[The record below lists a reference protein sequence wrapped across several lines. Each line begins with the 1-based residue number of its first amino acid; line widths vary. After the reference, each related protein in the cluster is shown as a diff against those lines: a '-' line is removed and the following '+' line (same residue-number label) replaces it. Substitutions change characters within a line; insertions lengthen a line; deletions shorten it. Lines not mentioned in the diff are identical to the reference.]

1 MKRLL
6 MDSLALRTS
15 IARARLQLQRMKQG
29 VADLNPMIRCSR
41 EPARPSRDCLDR
53 DPRAWVGG
61 RPIPMPT
68 HPAMYAESG
77 IDLRGAVFS
86 RFERCEL
93 AGQLAGLWR
102 LIDPVNRVID
112 PADPQ
117 RFH

>member
-6 MDSLALRTS
+6 MDILALRTS

-29 VADLNPMIRCSR
+29 VADLNRMIGCSR
-41 EPARPSRDCLDR
+41 ERARQSRDLLDR
-53 DPRAWVGG
+53 NPRARGGG
-61 RPIPMPT
+61 RPISMPT
-68 HPAMYAESG
+68 PPAMYAESR

-102 LIDPVNRVID
+102 LIDPVNRVTD